1 VKAIVDLLVMTGAN
15 PSVRFPHPEDLRWL
29 SHFSKSLKPI
39 ATPDLHQF
47 LHTAS
52 RDFCGPPLGM
62 LLGDVPSGR

>member
-39 ATPDLHQF
+39 ATADLHQF
-47 LHTAS
+47 LHTA
-52 RDFCGPPLGM
+52 
-62 LLGDVPSGR
+62 